1 MSIGLSAVGDG
12 STRSSAIVE
21 AMDVAISGPAAS
33 VTAGP
38 AAALS
43 DLASTEDLVAA
54 AWGRALRRKS
64 VDRDTGYWTL
74 GMNANRAAHIIRDI
88 WSATSI
94 ELPVNVFFEAP
105 TIRRMAAAIYDGSG
119 LVAPDLVR
127 LRDGNEDAPLFLFP
141 GGVGVLIDLTDLV
154 RALDYPGVVYGI
166 PFSGLDGIGPIYDRI
181 ETEAARSLRIIRR
194 VQQTGPYRLIGYSL
208 GGITALETA
217 RLILKEG
224 DETAFLGLLDSPQ
237 NDHSWPFK
245 VWLAFILR
253 KILRKLETAPR
264 EMLQRIRM
272 PRTPNKPSTRKPDI
286 INPRRRRTRIEFRFR
301 NPHNPDYPYYS
312 PDWVGNYTPKYSR
325 CVANTCRMKGFY
337 MPSRYDGKL
346 YFFASTPG
354 GVPLGC
360 CDPEE
365 VWPKYLPNAEWIRL
379 PGNHLSMMIGR
390 HAVLLAGEISER
402 LKQVAPAS

>member
-1 MSIGLSAVGDG
+1 
-12 STRSSAIVE
+12 
-21 AMDVAISGPAAS
+21 
-33 VTAGP
+33 
-38 AAALS
+38 
-43 DLASTEDLVAA
+43 
-54 AWGRALRRKS
+54 
-64 VDRDTGYWTL
+64 
-74 GMNANRAAHIIRDI
+74 MNANRAAHVIRDI

-141 GGVGVLIDLTDLV
+141 GGVGVLIEQTELV

-224 DETAFLGLLDSPQ
+224 DETGFLGLLDPQ
-237 NDHSWPFK
+237 PNDHSWPFK
-245 VWLAFILR
+245 VWLTLMLR
-253 KILRKLETAPR
+253 KFVTRLRKMQLRRAV
-264 EMLQRIRM
+264 
-272 PRTPNKPSTRKPDI
+272 PRTPNKSAASMTE
-286 INPRRRRTRIEFRFR
+286 INLPRRGTQFEFRFR

-312 PDWVGNYTPKYSR
+312 PCWVGNYAPKYSR
-325 CVANTCRMKGFY
+325 IAKNVIRMKGFY
-337 MPSRYDGKL
+337 MPSRYDAKVF
-346 YFFASTPG
+346 FFASAASNPG
-354 GVPLGC
+354 V
-360 CDPEE
+360 CDLED

-379 PGNHLSMMIGR
+379 PGDHLSMMIGR
-390 HAVLLAGEISER
+390 NAVRLAKEISER
-402 LKQVAPAS
+402 LKQVAPVG